1 MIIKYPFL
9 CKRQRRAGIR
19 ATFYAPGK
27 VALPILLNLDR
38 QVLFSRRTWRNV
50 PCRVKTAG
58 RRHIGRRRRITLSH
72 VIEGAVGMKNSG
84 MLMTQT
90 MRWFGPNDPVRL
102 IDIRQAGAMGVVTAL
117 HELPNGAVWTVGDI
131 QARKRMIEA
140 AGLSWDV
147 VESVPVHEDIK
158 TGAANWSE
166 RIDAYCETLRNLG
179 ACGVR
184 VVTYNFMPLLDWTRT
199 DLSYPMPDGALA
211 LRFDW
216 DAVAAYDQFILKRPG
231 AIQDYAEAVSAR
243 ARILFDA
250 MSSAE
255 RTALERTIIAGLP
268 GSEESF
274 TSAQFLEAID
284 TYRNIDAEQLR
295 RNHLRFLAAVCPVAE
310 AAGVQLVV
318 HPDDPPFPIFG
329 LPRVVSTEADVT
341 HLFTQI
347 PSPANGLCFC
357 VGSFGARADN
367 DLAGM
372 VRRLGDRIG
381 FVHLRSVQREADG
394 RSFHEAAHLEG
405 NAGMAAIVA
414 ALCDISDVQGR
425 SIPMRPDHG
434 HQMLDDLNKV
444 TNPGYSL
451 LGRMRG
457 LAELRG
463 LEQGIRF
470 ARSRG

>member
-1 MIIKYPFL
+1 
-9 CKRQRRAGIR
+9 
-19 ATFYAPGK
+19 
-27 VALPILLNLDR
+27 
-38 QVLFSRRTWRNV
+38 
-50 PCRVKTAG
+50 
-58 RRHIGRRRRITLSH
+58 
-72 VIEGAVGMKNSG
+72 

-90 MRWFGPNDPVRL
+90 MRWFGPGDPVRL
-102 IDIRQAGAMGVVTAL
+102 VDIRQAGATGIVTAL
-117 HELPNGAVWTVGDI
+117 HEVPNGDVWTLDAI

-147 VESVPVHEDIK
+147 VESVPVHEGMK
-158 TGAANWSE
+158 TGAADWD
-166 RIDAYCETLRNLG
+166 RLADAYRQSLRNLG

-199 DLSYPMPDGALA
+199 DLAFAMPDGARA

-216 DAVAAYDQFILKRPG
+216 DAVAAYDQYILERPG
-231 AIQDYAEAVSAR
+231 AEGDYTADVRAR
-243 ARILFDA
+243 ARTLFD
-250 MSSAE
+250 SLSADGR
-255 RTALERTIIAGLP
+255 RTLERTIIAGLP

-274 TSAQFLEAID
+274 TSFQFLDAIG
-284 TYRNIDAEQLR
+284 TYRDIGADSLR
-295 RNHLRFLAAVCPVAE
+295 RNHVRFLEAVCPAAE
-310 AAGVQLVV
+310 EAGVRLVV

-341 HLFTQI
+341 GLFARV
-347 PSPANGLCFC
+347 PSAANGLCFC
-357 VGSFGARADN
+357 AGSFGARADN
-367 DLAGM
+367 DLPGII
-372 VRRLGDRIG
+372 RRLGERIG

-394 RSFHEAAHLEG
+394 KSFHEAAHLEG
-405 NAGMAAIVA
+405 DAGMAAIVA
-414 ALCDISDVQGR
+414 ALCEVSDAQNR

-463 LEQGIRF
+463 LERGIRF
-470 ARSRG
+470 ARGQG